1 MDTTSATTPPPAP
14 VDAAPS
20 TVPVSSTPL
29 RDDPLLPKMYPKPV
43 TMLIIGMAGSGKTTL
58 MQRIATYG
66 IERGLRNYV
75 VNLDPAVRKTG
86 YGANI
91 DIRDTVDYKQVMT
104 EYGLGPN
111 GAIMTSLNLF
121 ATRFDQVV
129 ELISKRSDELDYAVV
144 DTPGQIEAFT
154 WSASGTIITESL
166 ASTFPTVIVY
176 VVDTPRTASP
186 NTFMSNMLYAC
197 SILYKLRLP
206 FVVVFNKTDVL
217 RHDFAQE
224 WMTDFEA
231 FQTALDQVQDD
242 SYMSNLSRSLSLV
255 LEEFYNNLRS
265 VGVSAATG
273 EGMDKFF
280 DAVNAAAQEYEQ
292 EYLPELVERIRA
304 QEKKKEEQQE
314 ANLAHVMQDMDI
326 SAAMG
331 EDKSALPP
339 RAGVPS
345 GPRTDL

>member
-1 MDTTSATTPPPAP
+1 MSDLPTTSTPAADAAASTAAQPPPAP
-14 VDAAPS
+14 TGS
-20 TVPVSSTPL
+20 L
-29 RDDPLLPKMYPKPV
+29 RDDPHLPSNMFPKPV
-43 TMLIIGMAGSGKTTL
+43 TMLVIGMAGSGKTTL
-58 MQRIATYG
+58 MQRIATYA
-66 IERGLRNYV
+66 IERGFRNYV
-75 VNLDPAVRKTG
+75 INLDPAVRKTG

-129 ELISKRSDELDYAVV
+129 ELVSKRSSELEYVLR
-144 DTPGQIEAFT
+144 IEAFT
-154 WSASGTIITESL
+154 WSASGSIITESL
-166 ASTFPTVIVY
+166 ATTFPTVIVY

-206 FVVVFNKTDVL
+206 FIVVFNKIDVL
-217 RHDFAQE
+217 RHDFATE

-231 FQTALDQVQDD
+231 FQTALDQTQDD

-255 LEEFYNNLRS
+255 LEEFYNNLSS

-273 EGMDKFF
+273 EGMDKLFA
-280 DAVNAAAQEYEQ
+280 AVDKAAQEYEA
-292 EYLPELVERIRA
+292 EYLPELLQRI
-304 QEKKKEEQQE
+304 KEQE
-314 ANLAHVMQDMDI
+314 ARKAARQEENLTRVMQDMDI
-326 SAAMG
+326 SAELG
-331 EDKSALPP
+331 EPSAAAASGAPSSL
-339 RAGVPS
+339 PS

>member
-1 MDTTSATTPPPAP
+1 MADEATETQTQTQTQTQTPPAP
-14 VDAAPS
+14 SAYAELASDLS
-20 TVPVSSTPL
+20 M
-29 RDDPLLPKMYPKPV
+29 PKMYPKPV
-43 TMLIIGMAGSGKTTL
+43 TVMVIGMAGSGKTTL

-66 IERGLRNYV
+66 LETGMRNYI

-86 YGANI
+86 YTANI

-121 ATRFDQVV
+121 ATRFDQVID
-129 ELISKRSDELDYAVV
+129 LIAKRSDSIDYAVV

-154 WSASGTIITESL
+154 WSASGQIITESL
-166 ASTFPTVIVY
+166 ASTFPSVIVY

-206 FVVVFNKTDVL
+206 FVVAFNKIDVL

-231 FQTALDQVQDD
+231 FQAALDQAQDE
-242 SYMSNLSRSLSLV
+242 SYMGSLSRSLSLV

-273 EGMDKFF
+273 EGMAELFA
-280 DAVNAAAQEYEQ
+280 AVDAAAQQYEA
-292 EYLPELVERIRA
+292 EYLPDLLARVREQHTRKA
-304 QEKKKEEQQE
+304 QQQD
-314 ANLAHVMQDMDI
+314 ADLTKVMQDMDI

-331 EDKSALPP
+331 GHAKPT
-339 RAGVPS
+339 VPS